1 VNREFQVLAWMLNR
15 LLGCLA
21 RVFIPAKPFY
31 RKEIFKSLSK
41 VGADS
46 IPIVSVIAACTGII
60 LALQAAQQLEKVG
73 AISYV
78 ANLVGVTIL
87 MELGPLLTAIIIT
100 GRSGA
105 AFAAEIAAMQIS
117 EEIDA
122 LEVMGLEPVQYLV
135 WPKFVAML
143 VMVPCLTVLADFVG
157 ICAGGIFSSA
167 FLGINGHLYFEQSVT
182 FLKTNFL
189 YTGLV
194 KSLGFGVTI
203 AVIGCWQGFLA
214 RKGAADVGR
223 MTTRA
228 VVQSIFLIIL
238 LDLFF
243 TTLNYLFR

>member
-1 VNREFQVLAWMLNR
+1 
-15 LLGCLA
+15 
-21 RVFIPAKPFY
+21 
-31 RKEIFKSLSK
+31 
-41 VGADS
+41 
-46 IPIVSVIAACTGII
+46 
-60 LALQAAQQLEKVG
+60 
-73 AISYV
+73 
-78 ANLVGVTIL
+78 
-87 MELGPLLTAIIIT
+87 
-100 GRSGA
+100 
-105 AFAAEIAAMQIS
+105 MQIS

-135 WPKFVAML
+135 WPKFLAMI
-143 VMVPCLTVLADFVG
+143 VMVPCLTIIADIVG

-167 FLGINGHLYFEQSVT
+167 FLGINSKLYFEQSVS
-182 FLKTNFL
+182 FLQPRFL
-189 YTGLV
+189 YTGLI

-214 RKGAADVGR
+214 RKGAADVGK